1 MKKITYLCLGLP
13 LVLAALAGFESCG
26 SKPPSTSPAATPTA
40 VINFDIQVNPCGT
53 IATLDGAHPATLTGN
68 NFFPSVY
75 TNVQLGPHVI
85 GLEAGG
91 VSISCPE
98 TIVISNYSLEVIT
111 PCTALSCG
119 NVLPE

>member
-1 MKKITYLCLGLP
+1 MKPATFYSVFAFAFILTVAFVTLTGCPAKNN
-13 LVLAALAGFESCG
+13 
-26 SKPPSTSPAATPTA
+26 PAAPTA

-53 IATLDGAHPATLTGN
+53 IATLDGGQPATLTGN
-68 NFFPSVY
+68 KFFPSVY
-75 TNVQLGPHVI
+75 TNVPLGTHVI

-98 TIVISNYSLEVIT
+98 TIVITNYSLEVIT